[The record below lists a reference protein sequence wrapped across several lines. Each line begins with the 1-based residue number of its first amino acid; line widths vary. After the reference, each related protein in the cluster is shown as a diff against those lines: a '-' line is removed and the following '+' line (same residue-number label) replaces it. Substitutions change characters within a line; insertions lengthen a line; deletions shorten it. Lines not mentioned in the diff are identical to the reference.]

1 MSWVDALA
9 GAAGAAERA
18 LQLANEEGP
27 APQTAGEKKMAEAVV
42 RARAENPWFTPENIR
57 SALSG
62 LAYMLRPEAVR
73 EWAGRYE
80 NLPKRYTAKKVGIV
94 AAGNIP
100 MVAFHDILCALAAGH
115 KAVVKL
121 SAQDRHLLPA
131 FFALVEESGQTGA
144 FELTWTEGRL
154 GETDAVIATGS
165 NNTARYFEY
174 YFGNQPHIIRKN
186 RNTAAVL
193 DGTETEEEL
202 YALGTDIFSYFGL
215 GCRNVSKIYV
225 PEDYDLDRFFNAV
238 FPFRDIVNH
247 HKYANNYDYYKAL
260 WLMNG
265 EELLD
270 NNFLL
275 LRRSEALAAPP
286 GVLYY
291 ERYGEAEALRK
302 KLREQADEI
311 QCIVSHEEVPFGKSQ
326 KPELWDYA
334 DGVDTMD
341 FLLKI

>member
-1 MSWVDALA
+1 MAEALTHA
-9 GAAGAAERA
+9 GAA
-18 LQLANEEGP
+18 
-27 APQTAGEKKMAEAVV
+27 
-42 RARAENPWFTPENIR
+42 NPWFTPENIR
-57 SALSG
+57 RALSG
-62 LAYMLRPEAVR
+62 IVYMLRPRAVK

-100 MVAFHDILCALAAGH
+100 MVAFHDILCTLAAGH
-115 KAVVKL
+115 EAVVKL

-131 FFALVEESGQTGA
+131 FFALVEEIGQTGP

-174 YFGNQPHIIRKN
+174 YFGNKPHIIRKN
-186 RNTAAVL
+186 RNSAAVL
-193 DGTETEEEL
+193 DGTETEAEL
-202 YALGTDIFSYFGL
+202 YALGEDIFSYFGL
-215 GCRNVSKIYV
+215 GCRNVSKIYI
-225 PEDYDLDRFFNAV
+225 PEDYDLNLFFNAV
-238 FPFRDIVNH
+238 FPFREIVNH

-265 EELLD
+265 ENLLD

-275 LRRSEALAAPP
+275 LRRSEAFAAPP

-291 ERYGEAEALRK
+291 ERFSDTEALRSRLK
-302 KLREQADEI
+302 TQTEKL
-311 QCIVSHEEVPFGKSQ
+311 QCVVSHREVPFGKSQ

-334 DGVDTMD
+334 DGIDTLD